1 MVETSVVSIING
13 TISDR
18 NCLLVYS
25 DRSASLNMI
34 SETVDFFDDWSIE
47 RREHLGEVSIC

>member
-47 RREHLGEVSIC
+47 RREHLGKVSIC